1 MNNQSLIQLLKKIKW
16 PKKLIILAIIISSM
30 SSSIGLLIPLYTG
43 KFVDG
48 FSGDVLNGK
57 FISIFAA
64 IFLLSSLLGG
74 LGIYLLSMVG
84 ESFIYSIRSTLSE
97 HVIQLPLSFFD
108 NNESGDVISRITDDT
123 NIVNGFLSEKLP
135 TIVPSFISLTGSL
148 IMLLFLDWKTTIAT
162 LILIPLMFLIMTPLS
177 KIVKKVSFNNQYEM
191 AKFTGNLNRSLSEIR
206 LVKTAGTED
215 HEASRMSGNLNT
227 LFYLGLKKAKVFSVI
242 QPISG
247 LIIIFTIGTIL
258 GFGGVRVSEGSIT
271 IGILI
276 SMIFYVM
283 QLTGPLTTLS
293 SILTEYQEA
302 NGAST
307 RISEILDIKK
317 EEFSTGLNEVPKNT
331 IKDTY
336 SSSIKFK
343 NVDFSYSQTTVL
355 SNVSFDIPINK
366 TTAIVGPSGSGKTT
380 LLNLLERLYP
390 INNGDITIDDISIY
404 RFPLKFWRGQI
415 GYVIQNNTLMTG
427 SVKENILYGLNEN
440 ISDER
445 LIYYSELSNCYEFI
459 INLENK
465 FNTEVGERGAK
476 LSTGQSQ
483 RINIARNLI
492 KEPKILLL
500 DEATSSL
507 DSESEQA
514 VQYALDSLLGT
525 LTTVIVAHRLATI
538 KRADNIVFIE
548 DGKITGQGT
557 HEELMISH
565 EKYNHFVTLQNPL
578 TSAHIV

>member
-317 EEFSTGLNEVPKNT
+317 EEFSTSLNEVPKNT

-390 INNGDITIDDISIY
+390 IDDVSIY